1 MKLVFGLSALMLAI
15 GAATLI
21 FWRAQPE
28 AEPCAAKEIAQ
39 SRSPDGRTQAD
50 VFELRCG
57 TSVDTHVA
65 LRAASAP
72 ERARSDVFVAAGS
85 ARVQAI
91 WSDSRELVVQ
101 SASARVLVQ
110 ETSWRDIAVRVR

>member
-1 MKLVFGLSALMLAI
+1 VKLVVGLFAVMLAI
-15 GAATLI
+15 GVATLL

-28 AEPCAAKEIAQ
+28 SEPCVAKEIAQ

-57 TSVDTHVA
+57 TSLDTHVA

-72 ERARSDVFVAAGS
+72 QRARSDVFVAAGS
-85 ARVQAI
+85 AKVQAT
-91 WSDSRELVVQ
+91 WSDSRELVVR
-101 SASARVLVQ
+101 SPAARVLVQ
-110 ETSWRDIAVRVR
+110 ETSWRDIAIRIR

>member
-1 MKLVFGLSALMLAI
+1 VKLVLALSAMMLAI
-15 GAATLI
+15 GAATLL

-28 AEPCAAKEIAQ
+28 DAPCDAKEIAQ

-57 TSVDTHVA
+57 TSVATHVA

-72 ERARSDVFVAAGS
+72 VRARSDVFIAAGS
-85 ARVQAI
+85 APVRTI
-91 WSDSRELVVQ
+91 WNDSHELVVQ
-101 SASARVLVQ
+101 SPARALVQ
-110 ETSWRDIAVRVR
+110 ESSWRDIAVLVR

>member
-15 GAATLI
+15 GAATLL
-21 FWRAQPE
+21 FWRAQPD

-72 ERARSDVFVAAGS
+72 LRARSDVFIAAGS
-85 ARVQAI
+85 APVQAT
-91 WSDSRELVVQ
+91 WTDSRELVVRS
-101 SASARVLVQ
+101 SAARVLVQ
-110 ETSWRDIAVRVR
+110 ETSWHDIAIRVR